1 VKPFFGRSISQH
13 AETIGKLL
21 SVNSSGTKTDSKESV
36 MRETRAMSG
45 RGLLALICSLLIA
58 FPPISAA
65 SDSAPIAGANSTEQ
79 IQSGDALAL
88 AETMAAVAAV
98 TLPLN
103 SPGGPSSAPESI
115 AVAKLTG
122 AADRNGQP
130 LLNGS
135 IVSSGD
141 LLTTH
146 GDSALLLTSTPHE
159 RLWFGPNTSAK
170 LTKEA
175 ENVAVALEHGTL
187 GFQTRGHIQVT
198 FENHDGLALRSR
210 PGSPALAQLSFVNNQ
225 EAQVR
230 LQEGS
235 LELVQGSHSVLL
247 QPEKSGSS
255 SASDTQS
262 VGEPATKQNSGAQ
275 AESAKQSGTGSINGT
290 VVNSQLFV
298 VSGANVT
305 LTDAAGKTLTTTS
318 NHSGNFF
325 FNDVPTG
332 NYSLHVAQ
340 AGFQTYEL
348 PNVVVRAGNESTLY
362 VKLGGVGAVKKNNN
376 LLLWIV
382 IGAAAAGGIGAYLGT
397 RGSSSSSTSPSSVQ

>member
-1 VKPFFGRSISQH
+1 
-13 AETIGKLL
+13 
-21 SVNSSGTKTDSKESV
+21 

-65 SDSAPIAGANSTEQ
+65 SDSAPIAGANSTVQ
-79 IQSGDALAL
+79 IQSDHALAL
-88 AETMAAVAAV
+88 AETMAAATAV

-141 LLTTH
+141 FLTTH

-187 GFQTRGHIQVT
+187 GFQTRGHIQVA

-255 SASDTQS
+255 STTDTQS
-262 VGEPATKQNSGAQ
+262 VGEPATNQNSGAQ
-275 AESAKQSGTGSINGT
+275 AESTKQSGTGSINGT
-290 VVNSQLFV
+290 VVNSELFV
-298 VSGANVT
+298 VSGAKVT
-305 LTDAAGKTLTTTS
+305 LTSAAGKTLTTTS
-318 NHSGNFF
+318 NRSGKFF
-325 FNDVPTG
+325 FNDVLAG
-332 NYSLHVAQ
+332 NYTLHVAQ

-362 VKLGGVGAVKKNNN
+362 VKLGGAVIAKKNNTV
-376 LLLWIV
+376 LIWVL
-382 IGAAAAGGIGAYLGT
+382 IGGGVAAGIGAGLAAK
-397 RGSSSSSTSPSSVQ
+397 GSGSSSSTSPSSVQ

>member
-1 VKPFFGRSISQH
+1 
-13 AETIGKLL
+13 
-21 SVNSSGTKTDSKESV
+21 
-36 MRETRAMSG
+36 MSG

-65 SDSAPIAGANSTEQ
+65 SDSAAIAGANSTEQ
-79 IQSGDALAL
+79 IQSDDALAL
-88 AETMAAVAAV
+88 AETMVAVTAV

-103 SPGGPSSAPESI
+103 SPGGRSSAPESI

-141 LLTTH
+141 LLTTQV
-146 GDSALLLTSTPHE
+146 DSALLLTSTPHE
-159 RLWFGPNTSAK
+159 RLWLGPNTSAK

-175 ENVAVALEHGTL
+175 ENVAVVLEHGTL
-187 GFQTRGHIQVT
+187 GFQTRGHIAVT
-198 FENHDGLALRSR
+198 FEHHDGLALRSR

-247 QPEKSGSS
+247 QPEKSGLI
-255 SASDTQS
+255 SARDTQS
-262 VGEPATKQNSGAQ
+262 AGEPATKQNSGAQ
-275 AESAKQSGTGSINGT
+275 ADSAKQPGTGTIIGT
-290 VVNSQLFV
+290 VVNTELYV

-305 LTDAAGKTLTTTS
+305 LTSAAGKTLTTTS
-318 NHSGNFF
+318 NGSGKFF
-325 FNDVPTG
+325 FNDVPAG
-332 NYSLHVAQ
+332 NYTLHVAQ

-362 VKLGGVGAVKKNNN
+362 VKLGGAVIAKKNNTV
-376 LLLWIV
+376 LIWVL
-382 IGAAAAGGIGAYLGT
+382 IGGGVAAGIGAGLAAK
-397 RGSSSSSTSPSSVQ
+397 GSGSSSSTSPSSVH